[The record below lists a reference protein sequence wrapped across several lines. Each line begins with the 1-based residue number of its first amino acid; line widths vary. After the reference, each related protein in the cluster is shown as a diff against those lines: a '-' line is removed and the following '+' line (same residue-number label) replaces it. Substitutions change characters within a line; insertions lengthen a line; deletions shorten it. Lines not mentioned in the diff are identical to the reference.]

1 MSIAPYQ
8 HLIILADAYAQ
19 HLNVS
24 HWRVAFL
31 VRGDG
36 QFFKRLRDGK
46 GCTVKTAVRTVQWFS
61 DHWPSD
67 LEWPAGIPRP
77 PKPTPKEAA

>member
-1 MSIAPYQ
+1 MSNAPYQ
-8 HLIILADAYAQ
+8 HLITLADAYAR

-46 GCTVKTAVRTVQWFS
+46 GCTLKTAISTVQWFS
-61 DHWPSD
+61 DHWPAD
-67 LEWPAGIPRP
+67 LEWPADFPRP
-77 PKPTPKEAA
+77 PRSTSMEAA